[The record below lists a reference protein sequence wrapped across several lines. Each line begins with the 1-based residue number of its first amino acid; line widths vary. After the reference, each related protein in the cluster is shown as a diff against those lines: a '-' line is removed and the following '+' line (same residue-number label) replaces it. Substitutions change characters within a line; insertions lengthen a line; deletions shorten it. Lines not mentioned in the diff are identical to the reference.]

1 MRKTSLLSLLSNF
14 FTMVRRLILLY
25 IAMFLEEHSWLQV
38 SVFTLLSLASLVYLG
53 YTRPFKTRQQNRL
66 NIFNEWC
73 SLVIAYHVMVL
84 NGMSHQVETFQ
95 DTGTLITNLLYFNWG
110 VNALI
115 ILTMV
120 CKEAKFTVLKINRWC
135 KVRKIKK

>member
-1 MRKTSLLSLLSNF
+1 
-14 FTMVRRLILLY
+14 MVRRLILLY
-25 IAMFLEEHSWLQV
+25 IAMFMEEHSWLQV

-84 NGMSHQVETFQ
+84 NGMSHQV
-95 DTGTLITNLLYFNWG
+95 
-110 VNALI
+110 
-115 ILTMV
+115 
-120 CKEAKFTVLKINRWC
+120 
-135 KVRKIKK
+135 